1 MSQVRNKRQNNVRA
15 GIFVTISIVLGFV
28 VFSIL
33 TNAWDRMFKSV
44 SSYVV
49 VFSVEEG
56 VGALASGS
64 HVRLGGVIIGS
75 VTEVS
80 PIVNN
85 GEPTSD
91 IEIKFQIEKDFQLY
105 DNATIFAKSGLLG
118 STSWLSIVNVGS
130 GSQATENTALRGTT
144 QSMVTQLL
152 GDDAEINISK
162 SLDALRQL
170 SEALADED
178 GAIGALLGSEDAVA
192 LKSAIHS
199 ARASLSSIETITKM
213 TEVRW
218 DEWQSSVS
226 LLLEDAKQLPSEV
239 KATLKSVQDTIQQIQ
254 SEVLQNAE
262 LAMESLGNTMSNLE
276 AMSVEFKES
285 APRWSADV
293 SMTLR
298 NFKNIS
304 VRAKAA
310 IDEISASPWRLL
322 YRPTDREVA
331 YEQLNAASWNLLST
345 LQELSEVTT
354 ELESLANN
362 SNAPIEAQELSELL
376 RDSVIRFDQARGAM
390 LQQMQEDFP
399 NR

>member
-1 MSQVRNKRQNNVRA
+1 MSQVRNKRQNNIRA
-15 GIFVTISIVLGFV
+15 GVFVTISIVLGFV

-49 VFSVEEG
+49 VFPVEEG

-64 HVRLGGVIIGS
+64 PVRLGGVIIGS
-75 VTEVS
+75 VTGVT
-80 PIVNN
+80 PIVND
-85 GEPTSD
+85 GEPTSN
-91 IEIKFQIEKDFQLY
+91 IEIRFQVEQDFHLY

-130 GSQATENTALRGTT
+130 GTQANESTVLSGTT

-162 SLDALRQL
+162 SLDALRRL
-170 SEALADED
+170 SEALAVED
-178 GAIGALLGSEDAVA
+178 GAIGALLGSEDATA

-199 ARASLSSIETITKM
+199 ARASLSSIETITEM
-213 TEVRW
+213 TESQW
-218 DEWQSSVS
+218 EEWQASVS
-226 LLLEDAKQLPSEV
+226 MLLEDAKQLPAEV
-239 KATLKSVQDTIQQIQ
+239 KATLNSVQETIHQIQ
-254 SEVLQNAE
+254 SDVLQNAE
-262 LAMESLGNTMSNLE
+262 LAMESLNSTMQNLE
-276 AMSVEFKES
+276 VMSGEFKTS
-285 APRWSADV
+285 SPRWSDDV
-293 SMTLR
+293 SATLR

-304 VRAKAA
+304 TRAKAA

-331 YEQLNAASWNLLST
+331 YEQLNAASWNLLSS
-345 LQELSEVTT
+345 LQELSDVTS
-354 ELESLANN
+354 EMESLSQSSA
-362 SNAPIEAQELSELL
+362 APEEAQELSELL
-376 RDSVIRFDQARGAM
+376 RDSVVRFDQARGAM
-390 LQQMQEDFP
+390 LQQMQQDFP

>member
-49 VFSVEEG
+49 VFSVEDG

-91 IEIKFQIEKDFQLY
+91 IEIKFQIEKEFQLY

-130 GSQATENTALRGTT
+130 GSQATENKALSGKTH
-144 QSMVTQLL
+144 SMVTQLL
-152 GDDAEINISK
+152 GDEAEINISK

-262 LAMESLGNTMSNLE
+262 LAMESLSNSTSHLE

-285 APRWSADV
+285 TPRWSADV
-293 SMTLR
+293 SMTLQ

-304 VRAKAA
+304 TRAKAT

-331 YEQLNAASWNLLST
+331 YEQLNAASWNLLSS

-362 SNAPIEAQELSELL
+362 SNAPVEAQELSELL

-390 LQQMQEDFP
+390 LQQMQKDFP

>member
-49 VFSVEEG
+49 VFPVEEG

-64 HVRLGGVIIGS
+64 PVRLGGVIIGS
-75 VTEVS
+75 VTDVT
-80 PIVNN
+80 PIVSE
-85 GEPTSD
+85 GEPTSN
-91 IEIKFQIEKDFQLY
+91 IEIKFEIEQEFQLY

-130 GSQATENTALRGTT
+130 GSQATESKVLNGTT

-162 SLDALRQL
+162 SLDALRRL
-170 SEALADED
+170 SESLVQKD
-178 GAIGALLGSEDAVA
+178 GAIGTLLGSEDADA

-199 ARASLSSIETITKM
+199 ARSSLSSIETIAKM
-213 TEVRW
+213 TEGQW
-218 DEWQSSVS
+218 EDWQASVT
-226 LLLEDAKQLPSEV
+226 LLLEDAEQLPAEV
-239 KATLKSVQDTIQQIQ
+239 KATLESVQETIRQIQ
-254 SEVLQNAE
+254 NNVLQSAE
-262 LAMESLGNTMSNLE
+262 LAMESLNSTMQNLE
-276 AMSVEFKES
+276 VMIEEFKAS
-285 APRWSADV
+285 SPRWSADV
-293 SMTLR
+293 STTLR

-304 VRAKAA
+304 IRAKAA

-331 YEQLNAASWNLLST
+331 YEQLNGASWNLLAS
-345 LQELSEVTT
+345 LQQLSDVTN
-354 ELESLANN
+354 ELESL
-362 SNAPIEAQELSELL
+362 SKSSDAPEEAKELAELL
-376 RDSVIRFDQARGAM
+376 RDSAIRFDQARGAM
-390 LQQMQEDFP
+390 LQQMQQDFP

>member
-1 MSQVRNKRQNNVRA
+1 MSQVRNKRQNNIRA
-15 GIFVTISIVLGFV
+15 GVFVTISIFVGFV

-49 VFSVEEG
+49 VFPVEEG

-64 HVRLGGVIIGS
+64 PVRLGGVIIGS
-75 VTEVS
+75 VTDVT
-80 PIVNN
+80 PIVND
-85 GEPTSD
+85 GEPTTN
-91 IEIKFQIEKDFQLY
+91 IEIRFQVEQDFHLY

-130 GSQATENTALRGTT
+130 GTQANESIALSGTT

-162 SLDALRQL
+162 SLDALRRL
-170 SEALADED
+170 SEALAVED
-178 GAIGALLGSEDAVA
+178 GAIGALLGSEDAAA

-199 ARASLSSIETITKM
+199 ARASLSSIETITEM
-213 TEVRW
+213 TETQW
-218 DEWQSSVS
+218 EEWQASVS
-226 LLLEDAKQLPSEV
+226 ILLEDAKQLPAEV
-239 KATLKSVQDTIQQIQ
+239 KATLNSVQETIQQIQ
-254 SEVLQNAE
+254 SDVLQNAE
-262 LAMESLGNTMSNLE
+262 LTMESLNSTMQNLE
-276 AMSVEFKES
+276 VMSGEFKTS
-285 APRWSADV
+285 SPRWSNDV
-293 SMTLR
+293 STTLR

-304 VRAKAA
+304 TRAKVA

-331 YEQLNAASWNLLST
+331 YEQLNAASWNLLSS
-345 LQELSEVTT
+345 LQELSDVTS
-354 ELESLANN
+354 EMESLSKSSA
-362 SNAPIEAQELSELL
+362 APEEAQELAELL
-376 RDSVIRFDQARGAM
+376 RESVVRFDQARGAM
-390 LQQMQEDFP
+390 LQQMQQDFP